1 MTKGPFMEFLRIE
14 TAAAADTE
22 TVSEGFDT
30 PASRTEKMAMLIH
43 RIHLFCPISKTANGE
58 VKTAISDRELKE
70 GSDIDL
76 GEPGVITKMECY
88 TLSTPDQVQ
97 TNEHQITYYD
107 PPILYA
113 KRQIW
118 GSVANAG
125 SVGGKKCSAIIGY
138 TVEKVSQ
145 VDFIAALVDG

>member
-1 MTKGPFMEFLRIE
+1 MEFMRIE
-14 TAAAADTE
+14 TSPAE
-22 TVSEGFDT
+22 TGEIVSEGFDT

-43 RIHLFCPISKTANGE
+43 QIHLFCPISKTADGE
-58 VKTAISDRELKE
+58 VKTSIGDREATE
-70 GSDIDL
+70 VSDVDI

-88 TLSTPDQVQ
+88 TLTAPEQVQ
-97 TNEHQITYYD
+97 TNEHQMTYYD

-118 GSVANAG
+118 ASVANSG
-125 SVGGKKCSAIIGY
+125 SVGGKRCSAHIGY

-145 VDFIAALVDG
+145 EDFISALVED